1 MDPTDNFQVDLDEA
15 QTQLFGHRIFESV
28 QTLEELKT
36 FMQWHVFAVWDFMS
50 LLKRMQ
56 SHFAPNSLPWVPSE
70 NRAAVRFINEI
81 VLCEESDMDYDGNP
95 ASHLDMYLDAMK
107 EIGADRRAFV
117 SVLRDLKSVGL
128 VDGLYKADAPAFV
141 GEFVTHNVRLAQ
153 EGSIEVVAANF
164 LYGREDSIPVMF
176 ERLLANLGVG
186 EKEAP
191 RMFHYLAR
199 HIEVDSG
206 AHGPAA
212 ASLLDH
218 LIQGKPEKQKM
229 ANRAA
234 LQSIYARI
242 AFWDGLMVEILK
254 IKDGNLACC

>member
-1 MDPTDNFQVDLDEA
+1 MVIRLAQIPIHNFLA
-15 QTQLFGHRIFESV
+15 YL
-28 QTLEELKT
+28 LKT

-70 NRAAVRFINEI
+70 NRSAVRFINEI

-128 VDGLYKADAPAFV
+128 VEGLYKADAPAFV

-153 EGSIEVVAANF
+153 EGSI
-164 LYGREDSIPVMF
+164 
-176 ERLLANLGVG
+176 
-186 EKEAP
+186 
-191 RMFHYLAR
+191 
-199 HIEVDSG
+199 
-206 AHGPAA
+206 
-212 ASLLDH
+212 
-218 LIQGKPEKQKM
+218 
-229 ANRAA
+229 
-234 LQSIYARI
+234 
-242 AFWDGLMVEILK
+242 
-254 IKDGNLACC
+254 